1 MLCEHH
7 VKMVIAIMKVS
18 LMNSKTLP
26 IFAFIGAMATQ
37 TAIHADEIYKWVDE
51 AGRIHYGEA
60 KPEAIIDAETININY
75 TSTAPTRTYGEDLE
89 RLRELT
95 RELAAERRAR
105 EQSRLEQ
112 ERLALER
119 DKLRLREAYYYGYY
133 DAGYYG
139 YYDTDYYGYY
149 DAGCYG
155 YRDADYYGYYDAG
168 YYGYY
173 DADYYGYYSNQ
184 SRKSR
189 YLRRGYAYDRKSSV
203 SFRYS
208 THKGNTRFK
217 LGLDYGSGR
226 DYHRH
231 HRSGR
236 ALDRSGRGKRARN
249 NRAVRYHSRRD
260 GVQSRRASSRR
271 GTVGLRPAAIQSRA
285 ARSLQAS
292 SRARR

>member
-1 MLCEHH
+1 
-7 VKMVIAIMKVS
+7 
-18 LMNSKTLP
+18 MNPKTLP
-26 IFAFIGAMATQ
+26 IFALISAMVTQ
-37 TAIHADEIYKWVDE
+37 AAAHAGEIYKWVDE

-60 KPEAIIDAETININY
+60 KPEAIIDAETITINY
-75 TSTAPTRTYGEDLE
+75 TSTTPTRTYGEDLE

-119 DKLRLREAYYYGYY
+119 DRLRLREAYYYGYY
-133 DAGYYG
+133 DAGYYS
-139 YYDTDYYGYY
+139 
-149 DAGCYG
+149 

-168 YYGYY
+168 YYGYR
-173 DADYYGYYSNQ
+173 DADYYGYYSNP
-184 SRKSR
+184 SRQSR
-189 YLRRGYAYDRKSSV
+189 YLRRGYAYDRKSSA
-203 SFRYS
+203 SLRYS

-217 LGLDYGSGR
+217 LSLDYGSGR

-231 HRSGR
+231 YRSGR
-236 ALDRSGRGKRARN
+236 TFDRSGRGKRARN

-260 GVQSRRASSRR
+260 GVQPRLASSRR